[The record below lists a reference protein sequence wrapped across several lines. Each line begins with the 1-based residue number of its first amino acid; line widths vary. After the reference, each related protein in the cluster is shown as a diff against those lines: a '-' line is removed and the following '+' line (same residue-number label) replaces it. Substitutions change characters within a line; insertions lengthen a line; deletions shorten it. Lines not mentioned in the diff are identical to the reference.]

1 MRNSIESIAPRMS
14 VAPMAISTAENGT
27 SIDRLGFESCIVGV
41 GVGATSGS
49 PTSFTVDAKV
59 QDSADGSTGW
69 ADITGA
75 AMTQIV
81 STNSVGKIALDL
93 RGAKRY
99 IRVVVTPGFTGGTS
113 PDVLVSA
120 VASLAEPQEKP
131 VA

>member
-41 GVGATSGS
+41 GVGATS
-49 PTSFTVDAKV
+49 FTVDAKV
-59 QDSADGSTGW
+59 QDSTDGSTNW

-81 STNSVGKIALDL
+81 SADSVGKIALDL

-120 VASLAEPQEKP
+120 VASLAEPVDKST
-131 VA
+131 V